1 MPAPARKRCWG
12 CKLADSLRSQLDK
25 RLTRLKTER
34 DNWLPEWRDLSDH
47 IMPRAGRFNTSDVN
61 KGQRRDKKIINPRA
75 TFAARTLA
83 AGMHSG
89 MTSPASPWFKLGT
102 PDPGLMQYGPVKE
115 WLYAVEKAMREV
127 MARSNLYN
135 VLPTIYGEEGVFG
148 TAAMAAL
155 PDERDTVRFYPFTIG
170 SYMIANSDRQQVD
183 TLYREF
189 KMTARQ
195 MEQQFGKAAL
205 SSTTQTLLSTN
216 SEAWVEVCHATEPNE
231 NREPGRKDN
240 TNMSYQSVY
249 WEKGGDSDKLLRQSG
264 FQEFPVMAPRWDVN
278 GEDVYGT
285 GPGSQCIGS
294 TRALQLMERRKAEL
308 VEKGV
313 RPPMGAPASL
323 QVQKASILP
332 GSITYL
338 DDMQQ
343 GAKFAP
349 LWDVNPAWLG
359 QLRGEIAAEEQIA
372 DTAFFVDL
380 FLMISQMDTVRT
392 AYEIATRK
400 EEKMLMLGPVL
411 ERQNDDLLDPC
422 VDQVFHLMVEQSI
435 PRWMGLLPGNPL
447 LPPPPK
453 EMGGLDLRIEY
464 TSILAQAQRAVEG
477 SAIERAIGF
486 AGTVANIKQD
496 PSSLDLLDTDNA
508 LREYFKV
515 TAVPPAL
522 IRSDD
527 AVQAIREQ
535 RAQAQQ
541 QAQMEQQL
549 GSAIEGVK
557 VLSQADTG
565 SNNALTQI
573 AGMM

>member
-1 MPAPARKRCWG
+1 
-12 CKLADSLRSQLDK
+12 LVDSLRSQLDK
-25 RLTRLKTER
+25 RLTRLKSER
-34 DNWLPEWRDLSDH
+34 DTNWLPEWRDLSDY
-47 IMPRAGRFNTSDVN
+47 ILPRAGRFNTSDVN

-155 PDERDTVRFYPFTIG
+155 PDERDTVRFYPFTVG

-195 MEQQFGKAAL
+195 MEQQFGKEAL
-205 SSTTQTLLSTN
+205 SGTTQQLLSTN
-216 SEAWVEVCHATEPNE
+216 SEAWIEVCHATQPNE
-231 NREPGRKDN
+231 SREHGRKDN
-240 TNMSYQSVY
+240 TNMAYQSVY
-249 WEKGGDSDKLLRQSG
+249 WEKGGDNDKLLRQSG
-264 FQEFPVMAPRWDVN
+264 FQEFPVMAPRWDVL

-541 QAQMEQQL
+541 QAEMQQQL

-565 SNNALTQI
+565 GNNALTQLT
-573 AGMM
+573 GMM

>member
-1 MPAPARKRCWG
+1 M
-12 CKLADSLRSQLDK
+12 ADSLRSQLDK
-25 RLTRLKTER
+25 RLTRLKSER
-34 DNWLPEWRDLSDH
+34 DSNWLPEWRDLSDY
-47 IMPRAGRFNTSDVN
+47 ILPRAGRFNVSDVN

-135 VLPTIYGEEGVFG
+135 VLPTVYGEEGVFG

-155 PDERDTVRFYPFTIG
+155 PDARDVVRFYPFTVG

-205 SSTTQTLLSTN
+205 SSTTQTLLTTN
-216 SEAWVEVCHATEPNE
+216 SEAWVEVCHATQPNE
-231 NREPGRKDN
+231 SREPGRKDN

-249 WEKGGDSDKLLRQSG
+249 WEKGGDNDKLLRESG
-264 FQEFPVMAPRWDVN
+264 FQEFPVMAPRWDVL

-323 QVQKASILP
+323 QTQKASILP

-380 FLMISQMDTVRT
+380 FLMISQLDGERT

-422 VDQVFHLMVEQSI
+422 VDQVFHQMVEQSI

-565 SNNALTQI
+565 GNNALTQM

>member
-1 MPAPARKRCWG
+1 
-12 CKLADSLRSQLDK
+12 LADSLREQLDK
-25 RLTRLKTER
+25 RLARLKQER
-34 DNWLPEWRDLSDH
+34 DSNWLPEWQELSDY
-47 IMPRAGRFNTSDVN
+47 ILPRAGRFNTTDVN
-61 KGQRRDKKIINPRA
+61 RGQRRDRKIINPRA

-102 PDPGLMQYGPVKE
+102 PDPGMMKYGPVKE
-115 WLYAVEKAMREV
+115 WLYAVETAMREV

-135 VLPTIYGEEGVFG
+135 VLPKVYGEEGVFG

-195 MEQQFGKAAL
+195 MEQQFGKEAL
-205 SSTTQTLLSTN
+205 SQTVRNLLDSN
-216 SEAWVEVCHATEPNE
+216 SEAWVDVCHATEPNE
-231 NREPGRKDN
+231 NREQGREDN
-240 TNMSYQSVY
+240 TNMAYRSVY
-249 WEKGGDSDKLLRQSG
+249 WEKGGDKDKLLRQSG
-264 FQEFPVMAPRWDVN
+264 FQEFPVMAPRWDVL

-285 GPGSQCIGS
+285 GPGSECIGS
-294 TRALQLMERRKAEL
+294 NRAMQLMERRKAEMM
-308 VEKGV
+308 EKGV

-323 QVQKASILP
+323 KGQRASILP
-332 GSITYL
+332 GGITYL
-338 DDMQQ
+338 NDMQL
-343 GAKFAP
+343 GAKFEP
-349 LWDVNPAWLG
+349 LYMVNPAWIG
-359 QLRGEIAAEEQIA
+359 QLRGEIQAEEQIA

-380 FLMISQMDTVRT
+380 FLMISQMDSVRT

-422 VDQVFHLMVEQSI
+422 IDQVFHLMVEQSI

-453 EMGGLDLRIEY
+453 ELGNLDLRIEY

-477 SAIERAIGF
+477 GSIERAIGF

-496 PSSLDLLDTDNA
+496 PSALDLLDTDNA
-508 LREYFKV
+508 LREYFKAV
-515 TAVPPAL
+515 SVPPTL
-522 IRSDD
+522 VRSDD
-527 AVQAIREQ
+527 AVVAIREQ
-535 RAQAQQ
+535 RDQAMQAQQ
-541 QAQMEQQL
+541 MQQDLGAVIQGAQL
-549 GSAIEGVK
+549 
-557 VLSQADTG
+557 LSETDTSG
-565 SNNALTQI
+565 NNALTQL
-573 AGMM
+573 AGAV

>member
-1 MPAPARKRCWG
+1 MV
-12 CKLADSLRSQLDK
+12 DSLRSQLDK
-25 RLTRLKTER
+25 RLTRLKSER
-34 DNWLPEWRDLSDH
+34 DTNWLPEWRDLSDY
-47 IMPRAGRFNTSDVN
+47 ILPRAGRFNTSDVN

-155 PDERDTVRFYPFTIG
+155 PDERDTVRFYPFTVG

-195 MEQQFGKAAL
+195 MEQQFGKEAL
-205 SSTTQTLLSTN
+205 SGTTQQLLSTN
-216 SEAWVEVCHATEPNE
+216 SEAWIEVCHATQPNE
-231 NREPGRKDN
+231 SREHGRKDN
-240 TNMSYQSVY
+240 TNMAYQSVY
-249 WEKGGDSDKLLRQSG
+249 WEKGGDNDKLLRQSG
-264 FQEFPVMAPRWDVN
+264 FQEFPVMAPRWDVL

-541 QAQMEQQL
+541 QAEMQQQL

-565 SNNALTQI
+565 GNNALTQLT
-573 AGMM
+573 GMM

>member
-1 MPAPARKRCWG
+1 M
-12 CKLADSLRSQLDK
+12 ADSLRSQLDK

>member
-1 MPAPARKRCWG
+1 MV
-12 CKLADSLRSQLDK
+12 DSLRSQLDK
-25 RLTRLKTER
+25 RLTRLKSER
-34 DNWLPEWRDLSDH
+34 DTNWLPEWRDLSDY
-47 IMPRAGRFNTSDVN
+47 ILPRAGRFNTSDVN

-155 PDERDTVRFYPFTIG
+155 PDERDTVRFYPFTVG

-195 MEQQFGKAAL
+195 MEQQFGKEAL
-205 SSTTQTLLSTN
+205 SGTTQQLLSTN
-216 SEAWVEVCHATEPNE
+216 SEAWIEVCHATQPNE
-231 NREPGRKDN
+231 SREHGRKDN
-240 TNMSYQSVY
+240 TNMAYQSVY
-249 WEKGGDSDKLLRQSG
+249 WEKGGDNDKLLRQSG
-264 FQEFPVMAPRWDVN
+264 FQEFPVMAPRWDVL

-323 QVQKASILP
+323 QVQQASILP

-349 LWDVNPAWLG
+349 LWEVNPGWLG

-541 QAQMEQQL
+541 QAEMQQQL

-565 SNNALTQI
+565 GNNALTQLT
-573 AGMM
+573 GMM

>member
-1 MPAPARKRCWG
+1 MV
-12 CKLADSLRSQLDK
+12 DSLRSQLDK
-25 RLTRLKTER
+25 RLTRLKSER
-34 DNWLPEWRDLSDH
+34 DTNWLPEWRDLSDY
-47 IMPRAGRFNTSDVN
+47 ILPRAGRFNTSDVN

-155 PDERDTVRFYPFTIG
+155 PDERDTVRFYPFTVG

-195 MEQQFGKAAL
+195 MEQQFGKEAL
-205 SSTTQTLLSTN
+205 SGTTQQLLSTN
-216 SEAWVEVCHATEPNE
+216 SEAWIEVCHATQPNE
-231 NREPGRKDN
+231 SREHGRKDN
-240 TNMSYQSVY
+240 TNMAYQSVY
-249 WEKGGDSDKLLRQSG
+249 WETGGDNDKLLRQSG
-264 FQEFPVMAPRWDVN
+264 FQEFPVMAPRWDVL

-323 QVQKASILP
+323 QVQQASILP

-349 LWDVNPAWLG
+349 LWEVNPGWLG

-541 QAQMEQQL
+541 QAEMQQQL

-565 SNNALTQI
+565 GNNALTQLT
-573 AGMM
+573 GMM

>member
-1 MPAPARKRCWG
+1 M
-12 CKLADSLRSQLDK
+12 ADSLRSQLDK
-25 RLTRLKTER
+25 RLTRLKYER
-34 DNWLPEWRDLSDH
+34 DSNWLPEWRDLSDY
-47 IMPRAGRFNTSDVN
+47 ILPRAGRFNTSDVN

-155 PDERDTVRFYPFTIG
+155 PDERDTVRFYPFTVG

-195 MEQQFGKAAL
+195 MEQQFGKEAL
-205 SSTTQTLLSTN
+205 SGTTQQLLSTN
-216 SEAWVEVCHATEPNE
+216 SEAWIEVCHATQPNE
-231 NREPGRKDN
+231 SREHGRKDN
-240 TNMSYQSVY
+240 TNMAYQSVY
-249 WEKGGDSDKLLRQSG
+249 WEKGGDNDKLLRQSG
-264 FQEFPVMAPRWDVN
+264 FQEFPVMAPRWDVL

-541 QAQMEQQL
+541 QAEMQQQL

-565 SNNALTQI
+565 GNNALTQLT
-573 AGMM
+573 GMM

>member
-1 MPAPARKRCWG
+1 M
-12 CKLADSLRSQLDK
+12 ADSLRSQLDK
-25 RLTRLKTER
+25 RLTRLKSER
-34 DNWLPEWRDLSDH
+34 DTNWLPEWRDLSDY

-155 PDERDTVRFYPFTIG
+155 PDERDVVRFYPFTVG

-205 SSTTQTLLSTN
+205 SGTTQQLLSTN
-216 SEAWVEVCHATEPNE
+216 SEAWIEVCHATQPNE
-231 NREPGRKDN
+231 SREHGRKDN
-240 TNMSYQSVY
+240 TNMAYQSAY
-249 WEKGGDSDKLLRQSG
+249 WEKGGDNDKLLRQSG
-264 FQEFPVMAPRWDVN
+264 FQEFPVMAPRWDVL

-359 QLRGEIAAEEQIA
+359 QLRGEIDAEEQIA

-453 EMGGLDLRIEY
+453 ELGGLDLRIEY

-541 QAQMEQQL
+541 QAEMQQQL

-565 SNNALTQI
+565 GNNALTQLT
-573 AGMM
+573 GMM

>member
-1 MPAPARKRCWG
+1 M
-12 CKLADSLRSQLDK
+12 ADSLRSQLDK
-25 RLTRLKTER
+25 RLTRLKSER
-34 DNWLPEWRDLSDH
+34 DSNWLPEWRDLSDY
-47 IMPRAGRFNTSDVN
+47 ILPRAGRFNTSDVN

-155 PDERDTVRFYPFTIG
+155 PDERDTVRFYPFTVG

-195 MEQQFGKAAL
+195 MEQQFGKSAL
-205 SSTTQTLLSTN
+205 SGTTQQLLSTN
-216 SEAWVEVCHATEPNE
+216 SEAWIEVCHATQPNE
-231 NREPGRKDN
+231 SREHGRKDN
-240 TNMSYQSVY
+240 TNMAYQSAY
-249 WEKGGDSDKLLRQSG
+249 WEKGGDNDKLLRQSG
-264 FQEFPVMAPRWDVN
+264 FQEFPVMAPRWDVL

-380 FLMISQMDTVRT
+380 FLMISQLDGERT

-541 QAQMEQQL
+541 QAEMQQQL

-565 SNNALTQI
+565 GNNALTQI
-573 AGMM
+573 TGMM

>member
-1 MPAPARKRCWG
+1 
-12 CKLADSLRSQLDK
+12 LADSLRSQLDK
-25 RLTRLKTER
+25 RLTRLKDER
-34 DNWLPEWRDLSDH
+34 DSNWLPEWRDLSDY
-47 IMPRAGRFNTSDVN
+47 ILPRAGRFNVSDVN

-155 PDERDTVRFYPFTIG
+155 PDERDTVRFYPFTVG

-205 SSTTQTLLSTN
+205 SATTQTLLTTN
-216 SEAWVEVCHATEPNE
+216 SEAWVEVCHATQPNE
-231 NREPGRKDN
+231 TREAGRKDN

-249 WEKGGDSDKLLRQSG
+249 WEKGGDNDKLLRESG
-264 FQEFPVMAPRWDVN
+264 FQEFPVMAPRWDVL

-323 QVQKASILP
+323 QTQKASILP

-343 GAKFAP
+343 GGKFAP

-359 QLRGEIAAEEQIA
+359 QLRGEIAAEERIA

-565 SNNALTQI
+565 GNNALTQM

>member
-1 MPAPARKRCWG
+1 MV
-12 CKLADSLRSQLDK
+12 DSLRSQLDK
-25 RLTRLKTER
+25 RLTRLKSER
-34 DNWLPEWRDLSDH
+34 DTNWLPEWRDLSDY
-47 IMPRAGRFNTSDVN
+47 ILPRAGRFNTSDVN
-61 KGQRRDKKIINPRA
+61 KGQRLDKKIINPRA

-155 PDERDTVRFYPFTIG
+155 PDERDTVRFYPFTVG

-195 MEQQFGKAAL
+195 MEQQFGKEAL
-205 SSTTQTLLSTN
+205 SGTTQQLLSTN
-216 SEAWVEVCHATEPNE
+216 SEAWIEVCHATQPNE
-231 NREPGRKDN
+231 SREHGRKDN
-240 TNMSYQSVY
+240 TNMAYQSVY
-249 WEKGGDSDKLLRQSG
+249 WEKGGDNDKLLRQSG
-264 FQEFPVMAPRWDVN
+264 FQEFPVMAPRWDVL

-323 QVQKASILP
+323 QVQQASILP

-349 LWDVNPAWLG
+349 LWEVNPGWLG

-411 ERQNDDLLDPC
+411 ERQTDDLLDPC

-541 QAQMEQQL
+541 QAEMQQQL

-565 SNNALTQI
+565 GNNALTQLT
-573 AGMM
+573 GMM

>member
-1 MPAPARKRCWG
+1 M
-12 CKLADSLRSQLDK
+12 ADSLRSQLDK
-25 RLTRLKTER
+25 RLTRLKSER
-34 DNWLPEWRDLSDH
+34 DSNWLPEWRDLSDY
-47 IMPRAGRFNTSDVN
+47 ILPRAGRFNTSDVN

-155 PDERDTVRFYPFTIG
+155 PDERDVVRFYPFTVG

-205 SSTTQTLLSTN
+205 SGTIQNLLTTN
-216 SEAWVEVCHATEPNE
+216 SEAWVDVCHATQPNE
-231 NREPGRKDN
+231 EREPGRKDN
-240 TNMSYQSVY
+240 TNMAWQSVY
-249 WEKGGDSDKLLRQSG
+249 WEKGGDNDKLVRQSG
-264 FQEFPVMAPRWDVN
+264 FQEFPVMAPRWDVL

-541 QAQMEQQL
+541 QAEMQQQL

-565 SNNALTQI
+565 GNNALTQI
-573 AGMM
+573 TGMM

>member
-1 MPAPARKRCWG
+1 MV
-12 CKLADSLRSQLDK
+12 DSLRSQLDK
-25 RLTRLKTER
+25 RLTRLKSER
-34 DNWLPEWRDLSDH
+34 DSNWLPEWRDLSDY
-47 IMPRAGRFNTSDVN
+47 ILPRAGRFNTSDVN

-155 PDERDTVRFYPFTIG
+155 PDERDTVRFYPFTVG

-195 MEQQFGKAAL
+195 MEQQFGKEAL
-205 SSTTQTLLSTN
+205 SGTTQQLLSTN
-216 SEAWVEVCHATEPNE
+216 SEAWIEVCHATQPNE
-231 NREPGRKDN
+231 SREHGRKDN
-240 TNMSYQSVY
+240 TNMAYQSVY
-249 WEKGGDSDKLLRQSG
+249 WEKGGDNDKLLRQSG
-264 FQEFPVMAPRWDVN
+264 FQEFPVMAPRWDVL

-349 LWDVNPAWLG
+349 LWDVNPVWLG

-541 QAQMEQQL
+541 QAEMQQQL

-557 VLSQADTG
+557 VLSQTDTG
-565 SNNALTQI
+565 GNNALTQLT
-573 AGMM
+573 GMM

>member
-1 MPAPARKRCWG
+1 MV
-12 CKLADSLRSQLDK
+12 DSLRSQLDK
-25 RLTRLKTER
+25 RLTRLKSER
-34 DNWLPEWRDLSDH
+34 DSNWLPEWRDLSDY
-47 IMPRAGRFNTSDVN
+47 ILPRAGRFNTSDVN

-155 PDERDTVRFYPFTIG
+155 PDERDTVRFYPFTVG

-195 MEQQFGKAAL
+195 MEQQFGKEAL
-205 SSTTQTLLSTN
+205 SGTTQQLLSTN
-216 SEAWVEVCHATEPNE
+216 SEAWIEVCHATQPNE
-231 NREPGRKDN
+231 SREHGRKDN
-240 TNMSYQSVY
+240 TNMAYQSVY
-249 WEKGGDSDKLLRQSG
+249 WEKGGDNDKLLRQSG
-264 FQEFPVMAPRWDVN
+264 FQEFPVMAPRWDVL

-535 RAQAQQ
+535 RAQAQR
-541 QAQMEQQL
+541 QAEMQQQL

-565 SNNALTQI
+565 GNNALTQLT
-573 AGMM
+573 GMM

>member
-1 MPAPARKRCWG
+1 MV
-12 CKLADSLRSQLDK
+12 DSLRSQLDK
-25 RLTRLKTER
+25 RLTRLKSER
-34 DNWLPEWRDLSDH
+34 DSNWLPEWRDLSDY
-47 IMPRAGRFNTSDVN
+47 ILPRAGRFNTSDVN

-155 PDERDTVRFYPFTIG
+155 PDERDTVRFYPFTVG

-195 MEQQFGKAAL
+195 MEQQFGKEAL
-205 SSTTQTLLSTN
+205 SGTTQQLLSTN
-216 SEAWVEVCHATEPNE
+216 SEAWIEVCHATQPNE
-231 NREPGRKDN
+231 SREHGRKDN
-240 TNMSYQSVY
+240 TNMAYQSVY
-249 WEKGGDSDKLLRQSG
+249 WEKGGDNDKLLRQSG
-264 FQEFPVMAPRWDVN
+264 FQEFPVMAPRWDVL

-541 QAQMEQQL
+541 QAEMQQQL

-565 SNNALTQI
+565 GNNALTQLT
-573 AGMM
+573 GMM

>member
-1 MPAPARKRCWG
+1 MV
-12 CKLADSLRSQLDK
+12 DSLRSQLDK
-25 RLTRLKTER
+25 RLARLKSER
-34 DNWLPEWRDLSDH
+34 DSNWLPEWRDLSDY
-47 IMPRAGRFNTSDVN
+47 ILPRAGRFNTSDVN

-155 PDERDTVRFYPFTIG
+155 PDERDTVRFYPFTVG

-205 SSTTQTLLSTN
+205 SGTTQQLLSTN
-216 SEAWVEVCHATEPNE
+216 SEAWIEVCHATQPNE
-231 NREPGRKDN
+231 SREHGRKDN
-240 TNMSYQSVY
+240 TNMAYQSVY
-249 WEKGGDSDKLLRQSG
+249 WEKGGDNDKLLRQSG
-264 FQEFPVMAPRWDVN
+264 FQEFPVMAPRWDVL

-541 QAQMEQQL
+541 QAEMQQQL

-565 SNNALTQI
+565 GNNALTQLT
-573 AGMM
+573 GMM

>member
-1 MPAPARKRCWG
+1 M
-12 CKLADSLRSQLDK
+12 ADSLRSQLDK
-25 RLTRLKTER
+25 RLTRLKAER
-34 DNWLPEWRDLSDH
+34 DSNWLPEWRDLSDY
-47 IMPRAGRFNTSDVN
+47 ILPRAGRFNTSDVN

-155 PDERDTVRFYPFTIG
+155 PDERDVVRFYPFTVG

-205 SSTTQTLLSTN
+205 SSTTQTLLTTN
-216 SEAWVEVCHATEPNE
+216 SEAWIEVCHATQPNE
-231 NREPGRKDN
+231 SREPGRKDN

-249 WEKGGDSDKLLRQSG
+249 WEKGGDNDKLLRQSG
-264 FQEFPVMAPRWDVN
+264 FQEFPVMAPRWDVL

-453 EMGGLDLRIEY
+453 ELGGLDLRIEY

-565 SNNALTQI
+565 GNNALTQI

>member
-1 MPAPARKRCWG
+1 MV
-12 CKLADSLRSQLDK
+12 DSLRSQLDK
-25 RLTRLKTER
+25 RLTRLKSER
-34 DNWLPEWRDLSDH
+34 DTNWLPEWRDLSDY
-47 IMPRAGRFNTSDVN
+47 ILPRAGRFNTSDVN
-61 KGQRRDKKIINPRA
+61 KGQRLDKKIINPRA

-155 PDERDTVRFYPFTIG
+155 PDERDTVRFYPFTVG

-195 MEQQFGKAAL
+195 MEQQFGKEAL
-205 SSTTQTLLSTN
+205 SGTTQQLLSTN
-216 SEAWVEVCHATEPNE
+216 SEAWIEVCHATQPNE
-231 NREPGRKDN
+231 SREHGRKDN
-240 TNMSYQSVY
+240 TNMAYQSVY
-249 WEKGGDSDKLLRQSG
+249 WETGGDNDKLLRQSG
-264 FQEFPVMAPRWDVN
+264 FQEFPVMAPRWDVL

-323 QVQKASILP
+323 QVQQASILP

-349 LWDVNPAWLG
+349 LWEVNPGWLG

-541 QAQMEQQL
+541 QAEMQQQL

-565 SNNALTQI
+565 GNNALTQLT
-573 AGMM
+573 GMM

>member
-1 MPAPARKRCWG
+1 
-12 CKLADSLRSQLDK
+12 
-25 RLTRLKTER
+25 
-34 DNWLPEWRDLSDH
+34 
-47 IMPRAGRFNTSDVN
+47 
-61 KGQRRDKKIINPRA
+61 
-75 TFAARTLA
+75 
-83 AGMHSG
+83 
-89 MTSPASPWFKLGT
+89 
-102 PDPGLMQYGPVKE
+102 
-115 WLYAVEKAMREV
+115 
-127 MARSNLYN
+127 
-135 VLPTIYGEEGVFG
+135 
-148 TAAMAAL
+148 
-155 PDERDTVRFYPFTIG
+155 
-170 SYMIANSDRQQVD
+170 
-183 TLYREF
+183 
-189 KMTARQ
+189 
-195 MEQQFGKAAL
+195 
-205 SSTTQTLLSTN
+205 
-216 SEAWVEVCHATEPNE
+216 
-231 NREPGRKDN
+231 
-240 TNMSYQSVY
+240 
-249 WEKGGDSDKLLRQSG
+249 
-264 FQEFPVMAPRWDVN
+264 MAPRWDVL

-323 QVQKASILP
+323 QVQQASILP

-349 LWDVNPAWLG
+349 LWEVNPGWLG

-541 QAQMEQQL
+541 QAEMQQQL

-565 SNNALTQI
+565 GNNALTQLT
-573 AGMM
+573 GMM

>member
-1 MPAPARKRCWG
+1 MV
-12 CKLADSLRSQLDK
+12 DSLRSQLDK
-25 RLTRLKTER
+25 RLARLKSER
-34 DNWLPEWRDLSDH
+34 DSNWLPEWRDLSDY
-47 IMPRAGRFNTSDVN
+47 ILPRAGRFNTSDVN

-155 PDERDTVRFYPFTIG
+155 PDERDTVRFYPFTVG

-195 MEQQFGKAAL
+195 MEQQFGKEAL
-205 SSTTQTLLSTN
+205 SGTTQQLLSTN
-216 SEAWVEVCHATEPNE
+216 SEAWIEVCHATQPNE
-231 NREPGRKDN
+231 SREHGRKDN
-240 TNMSYQSVY
+240 TNMAYQSVY
-249 WEKGGDSDKLLRQSG
+249 WEKGGDNDKLLRQSG
-264 FQEFPVMAPRWDVN
+264 FQEFPVMAPRWDVL

-349 LWDVNPAWLG
+349 LWEVNPGWLG

-541 QAQMEQQL
+541 QAEMQQQL

-565 SNNALTQI
+565 GNNALTQLT
-573 AGMM
+573 GMM

>member
-1 MPAPARKRCWG
+1 M
-12 CKLADSLRSQLDK
+12 ADSLRSQLDK
-25 RLTRLKTER
+25 RLTRLKAER
-34 DNWLPEWRDLSDH
+34 DRNWLPEWRDLSDY
-47 IMPRAGRFNTSDVN
+47 ILPRAGRFNTSDVN

-155 PDERDTVRFYPFTIG
+155 PDERDTVRFYPFTVG

-205 SSTTQTLLSTN
+205 SGTTQQLLSTN
-216 SEAWVEVCHATEPNE
+216 SEAWIEVCHATQPNE
-231 NREPGRKDN
+231 SREHGRKDN
-240 TNMSYQSVY
+240 TNMAYQSVY
-249 WEKGGDSDKLLRQSG
+249 WEKGGDNDKLLRQSG
-264 FQEFPVMAPRWDVN
+264 FQEFPVMAPRWDVL

-294 TRALQLMERRKAEL
+294 TRALQLIERRKAEL

-541 QAQMEQQL
+541 QAEMQQQL

-565 SNNALTQI
+565 GNNALTQLT
-573 AGMM
+573 GMM

>member
-1 MPAPARKRCWG
+1 MV
-12 CKLADSLRSQLDK
+12 DSLRSQLDK
-25 RLTRLKTER
+25 RLTRLKSER
-34 DNWLPEWRDLSDH
+34 DSNWLPEWRDLSDY
-47 IMPRAGRFNTSDVN
+47 ILPRAGRFNTSDVN

-155 PDERDTVRFYPFTIG
+155 PDERDTVRFYPFTVG

-195 MEQQFGKAAL
+195 MEQQFGKEAL
-205 SSTTQTLLSTN
+205 SGTTQQLLSTN
-216 SEAWVEVCHATEPNE
+216 SEAWIEVCHATQPNE
-231 NREPGRKDN
+231 SREHGRKDN
-240 TNMSYQSVY
+240 TNMAYQSVY
-249 WEKGGDSDKLLRQSG
+249 WEKGGDNDKLLRQSG
-264 FQEFPVMAPRWDVN
+264 FQEFPVMAPRWDVL

-349 LWDVNPAWLG
+349 LWEVNPGWLG

-541 QAQMEQQL
+541 QAEMQQQL

-565 SNNALTQI
+565 GNNALTQI
-573 AGMM
+573 TGMM

>member
-1 MPAPARKRCWG
+1 MV
-12 CKLADSLRSQLDK
+12 DSLRSQLDK

-34 DNWLPEWRDLSDH
+34 DSNWLPEWRDLSDY
-47 IMPRAGRFNTSDVN
+47 ILPRAGRFNTSDVN

-155 PDERDTVRFYPFTIG
+155 PDERDTVRFYPFTVG

-205 SSTTQTLLSTN
+205 SGTTQQLLSTN
-216 SEAWVEVCHATEPNE
+216 SEAWIEVCHATQPNE
-231 NREPGRKDN
+231 SREHGRKDN
-240 TNMSYQSVY
+240 TNMAYQSVY
-249 WEKGGDSDKLLRQSG
+249 WEKGGDNDKLLRQSG
-264 FQEFPVMAPRWDVN
+264 FQEFPVMAPRWDVL

-313 RPPMGAPASL
+313 RPPMCAPASL

-541 QAQMEQQL
+541 QAEMQQQL
-549 GSAIEGVK
+549 GSAIEGAK

-565 SNNALTQI
+565 GNNALTQLT
-573 AGMM
+573 GMM

>member
-1 MPAPARKRCWG
+1 M
-12 CKLADSLRSQLDK
+12 ADSLREQLDK
-25 RLTRLKTER
+25 RLARLKQER
-34 DNWLPEWRDLSDH
+34 DSNWLPEWQELSDY
-47 IMPRAGRFNTSDVN
+47 ILPRAGRFNTTDVN
-61 KGQRRDKKIINPRA
+61 RGQRRDKKIINPRA
-75 TFAARTLA
+75 TFAARVLA

-135 VLPTIYGEEGVFG
+135 VLPTVYGEEGVFG

-155 PDERDTVRFYPFTIG
+155 PDERDTVRFYPFTCG

-195 MEQQFGKAAL
+195 MEQQFGKEAL
-205 SSTTQTLLSTN
+205 SQTVRTLLDSN
-216 SEAWVEVCHATEPNE
+216 SEAWVDVCHATEPNDK
-231 NREPGRKDN
+231 REQGRKDN
-240 TNMSYQSVY
+240 TNMAYRSVY
-249 WEKGGDSDKLLRQSG
+249 WEKGGDKDKVLRQSG
-264 FQEFPVMAPRWDVN
+264 FQEFPVMAPRWDVL

-294 TRALQLMERRKAEL
+294 TKALQLMERRKAEMM
-308 VEKGV
+308 EKGV

-323 QVQKASILP
+323 KGQRASILP
-332 GSITYL
+332 GGITYL
-338 DDMQQ
+338 NDMQL
-343 GAKFAP
+343 GAKFEP
-349 LWDVNPAWLG
+349 LYMVNPAWIG
-359 QLRGEIAAEEQIA
+359 QLRGEIQAEEQIA

-380 FLMISQMDTVRT
+380 FLMISQMDSVRT

-422 VDQVFHLMVEQSI
+422 IDQVFHLMVEQSI

-453 EMGGLDLRIEY
+453 ELGNLDLRIEY

-477 SAIERAIGF
+477 GSIERAIGF

-496 PSSLDLLDTDNA
+496 PSALDLLDTDNA
-508 LREYFKV
+508 LREYFKAV
-515 TAVPPAL
+515 SVPPTL
-522 IRSDD
+522 VRSDD
-527 AVQAIREQ
+527 AVLAIREQ
-535 RAQAQQ
+535 RDQAMQAQQ
-541 QAQMEQQL
+541 MQQDLGAVIQGAQL
-549 GSAIEGVK
+549 
-557 VLSQADTG
+557 LSETDTG
-565 SNNALTQI
+565 GNNALTQL
-573 AGMM
+573 AGAV

>member
-1 MPAPARKRCWG
+1 MV
-12 CKLADSLRSQLDK
+12 DSLRSQLDK
-25 RLTRLKTER
+25 RLTRLKSER
-34 DNWLPEWRDLSDH
+34 DSNWLPEWRDLSDY
-47 IMPRAGRFNTSDVN
+47 ILPRAGRFNTSDVN

-155 PDERDTVRFYPFTIG
+155 PDERDTVRFYPFTVG

-195 MEQQFGKAAL
+195 MEQQFGKDAL
-205 SSTTQTLLSTN
+205 SGTTQQLLSTN
-216 SEAWVEVCHATEPNE
+216 SEAWIEVCHATQPNE
-231 NREPGRKDN
+231 SREHGRKDN
-240 TNMSYQSVY
+240 TNMAYQSVY
-249 WEKGGDSDKLLRQSG
+249 WEKGGDNDKLLRQSG
-264 FQEFPVMAPRWDVN
+264 FQEFPVMAPRWDVL

-541 QAQMEQQL
+541 QAEMQQQL

-565 SNNALTQI
+565 GNNALTQLT
-573 AGMM
+573 GMM

>member
-1 MPAPARKRCWG
+1 M
-12 CKLADSLRSQLDK
+12 ADSLRSQLDK

-380 FLMISQMDTVRT
+380 FLMM
-392 AYEIATRK
+392 
-400 EEKMLMLGPVL
+400 
-411 ERQNDDLLDPC
+411 RQNDDLLDPC

>member
-1 MPAPARKRCWG
+1 M
-12 CKLADSLRSQLDK
+12 ADTLRSQLDK
-25 RLTRLKTER
+25 RLSRLKGER
-34 DNWLPEWRDLSDH
+34 DSNWLPEWRELSDF

-61 KGQRRDKKIINPRA
+61 QGKRRDKKIINPRA
-75 TFAARTLA
+75 SFAARTLT

-135 VLPTIYGEEGVFG
+135 VLPTVYGEEGVFG

-155 PDERDTVRFYPFTIG
+155 PDDHDTVRFYPFTVG
-170 SYMIANSDRQQVD
+170 SYMIANSDRGQVD

-189 KMTARQ
+189 RMTARQ
-195 MEQQFGKAAL
+195 MEQQFGKAAM
-205 SSTTQTLLSTN
+205 SITAQGLLNSN
-216 SEAWVEVCHATEPNE
+216 SEAWIDICHATEPNDQ
-231 NREPGRKDN
+231 REAGRKDN
-240 TNMSYQSVY
+240 QNMSYRSMY
-249 WEKGGDSDKLLRQSG
+249 WEKGGDSDKVLRQSG
-264 FQEFPVMAPRWDVN
+264 FQEFPVMAPRWDVL

-285 GPGSQCIGS
+285 GPGSMCIGS
-294 TRALQLMERRKAEL
+294 TKALQLMERRKAEMM
-308 VEKGV
+308 EKGV
-313 RPPMGAPASL
+313 RPPMGAPTSL
-323 QVQKASILP
+323 QNQRASILP

-338 DDMQQ
+338 NDTQV

-349 LWDVNPAWLG
+349 LYDVDPRWMN

-372 DTAFFVDL
+372 DSAFFVDL
-380 FLMISQMDTVRT
+380 FLMISQLDGERT

-422 VDQVFHLMVEQSI
+422 VDQVFHLMVEQSL

-464 TSILAQAQRAVEG
+464 TSILAQAQRAIEG
-477 SAIERAIGF
+477 SSIERAIGF

-508 LREYFKV
+508 LREYFKAV
-515 TAVPPAL
+515 SVPPTL
-522 IRSDD
+522 VRSDD
-527 AVQAIREQ
+527 QVAAIRQQREQ
-535 RAQAQQ
+535 ANQ
-541 QAQMEQQL
+541 QAQIEQQM
-549 GSAIEGVK
+549 GTAIQGAQL
-557 VLSQADTG
+557 LSKTDTG
-565 SNNALTQI
+565 SNNALTQL
-573 AGMM
+573 AGAM

>member
-1 MPAPARKRCWG
+1 M
-12 CKLADSLRSQLDK
+12 ADSLRSQLDK
-25 RLTRLKTER
+25 RLTRLKSER
-34 DNWLPEWRDLSDH
+34 DSNWLPEWRDLSDY
-47 IMPRAGRFNTSDVN
+47 ILPRAGRFNTSDVN

-155 PDERDTVRFYPFTIG
+155 PDERDTVRFYPFTVG

-195 MEQQFGKAAL
+195 MEQQFGKEAL
-205 SSTTQTLLSTN
+205 SGTTQQLLSTN
-216 SEAWVEVCHATEPNE
+216 SEAWIEVCHATQPNE
-231 NREPGRKDN
+231 SREHGRKDN
-240 TNMSYQSVY
+240 TNMAYQSVY
-249 WEKGGDSDKLLRQSG
+249 WEKGGDNDKLLRQSG
-264 FQEFPVMAPRWDVN
+264 FQEFPVMAPRWDVL

-285 GPGSQCIGS
+285 GPGSQLIGS

-323 QVQKASILP
+323 QVQQASILP

-349 LWDVNPAWLG
+349 LWEVNPAWLG

-541 QAQMEQQL
+541 QAEMQQQL

-565 SNNALTQI
+565 GNNALTQLT
-573 AGMM
+573 GMM

>member
-1 MPAPARKRCWG
+1 M
-12 CKLADSLRSQLDK
+12 ADSLREQLDK
-25 RLTRLKTER
+25 RLARLKQER
-34 DNWLPEWRDLSDH
+34 DSNWLPEWQELSDY
-47 IMPRAGRFNTSDVN
+47 ILPRAGRFNTTDVN
-61 KGQRRDKKIINPRA
+61 RGQRRDKKIINPRA
-75 TFAARTLA
+75 TFAARVLA

-135 VLPTIYGEEGVFG
+135 VLPTVYGEEGVFG

-155 PDERDTVRFYPFTIG
+155 PDERDTVRFYPFTCG

-195 MEQQFGKAAL
+195 MEQQFGKEAL
-205 SSTTQTLLSTN
+205 SQTVRTLLDSN
-216 SEAWVEVCHATEPNE
+216 SEAWVDVCHATEPNDK
-231 NREPGRKDN
+231 REQGRKDN
-240 TNMSYQSVY
+240 TNMAYRSVY
-249 WEKGGDSDKLLRQSG
+249 WEKGGDKDKVLRQSG
-264 FQEFPVMAPRWDVN
+264 FQEFPVMAPRWDVL

-294 TRALQLMERRKAEL
+294 TKALQLMERRKAEMM
-308 VEKGV
+308 EKGV

-323 QVQKASILP
+323 KGQRASILP
-332 GSITYL
+332 GGITYL
-338 DDMQQ
+338 NDMQI
-343 GAKFAP
+343 GAKFEP
-349 LWDVNPAWLG
+349 LYMVNPAWIG
-359 QLRGEIAAEEQIA
+359 QLRGEIQAEEQIA

-380 FLMISQMDTVRT
+380 FLMISQMDSVRT

-422 VDQVFHLMVEQSI
+422 IDQVFHLMVEQSI

-453 EMGGLDLRIEY
+453 ELGNLDLRIEY

-477 SAIERAIGF
+477 GSIERAIGF

-496 PSSLDLLDTDNA
+496 PSALDLLDTDSA
-508 LREYFKV
+508 LREYFKAV
-515 TAVPPAL
+515 SVPPTL
-522 IRSDD
+522 VRSDD
-527 AVQAIREQ
+527 AVLAIREQ
-535 RAQAQQ
+535 RDQAMQAQQ
-541 QAQMEQQL
+541 MQQDLGAVIQGAQL
-549 GSAIEGVK
+549 
-557 VLSQADTG
+557 LSETDTSG
-565 SNNALTQI
+565 NNALTQL
-573 AGMM
+573 AGAV

>member
-1 MPAPARKRCWG
+1 
-12 CKLADSLRSQLDK
+12 
-25 RLTRLKTER
+25 
-34 DNWLPEWRDLSDH
+34 
-47 IMPRAGRFNTSDVN
+47 
-61 KGQRRDKKIINPRA
+61 
-75 TFAARTLA
+75 
-83 AGMHSG
+83 
-89 MTSPASPWFKLGT
+89 
-102 PDPGLMQYGPVKE
+102 
-115 WLYAVEKAMREV
+115 
-127 MARSNLYN
+127 
-135 VLPTIYGEEGVFG
+135 
-148 TAAMAAL
+148 
-155 PDERDTVRFYPFTIG
+155 
-170 SYMIANSDRQQVD
+170 
-183 TLYREF
+183 
-189 KMTARQ
+189 
-195 MEQQFGKAAL
+195 
-205 SSTTQTLLSTN
+205 
-216 SEAWVEVCHATEPNE
+216 
-231 NREPGRKDN
+231 
-240 TNMSYQSVY
+240 
-249 WEKGGDSDKLLRQSG
+249 
-264 FQEFPVMAPRWDVN
+264 
-278 GEDVYGT
+278 
-285 GPGSQCIGS
+285 
-294 TRALQLMERRKAEL
+294 
-308 VEKGV
+308 
-313 RPPMGAPASL
+313 
-323 QVQKASILP
+323 
-332 GSITYL
+332 
-338 DDMQQ
+338 
-343 GAKFAP
+343 
-349 LWDVNPAWLG
+349 
-359 QLRGEIAAEEQIA
+359 
-372 DTAFFVDL
+372 
-380 FLMISQMDTVRT
+380 MISQMDTVRT

-541 QAQMEQQL
+541 QAEMQQQL

-565 SNNALTQI
+565 GNNALTQLT
-573 AGMM
+573 GMM

>member
-1 MPAPARKRCWG
+1 M
-12 CKLADSLRSQLDK
+12 ADSLRSQLDK
-25 RLTRLKTER
+25 RLTRLKSER
-34 DNWLPEWRDLSDH
+34 DSNWLPEWRDLSDY
-47 IMPRAGRFNTSDVN
+47 ILPRAGRFNVADVN

-155 PDERDTVRFYPFTIG
+155 PDERDVVRFYPFTVG

-195 MEQQFGKAAL
+195 MEQQFGKAAM
-205 SSTTQTLLSTN
+205 SAATQNLLTTN
-216 SEAWVEVCHATEPNE
+216 SEAWIEVCHATQPNE
-231 NREPGRKDN
+231 SREPGRKDN
-240 TNMSYQSVY
+240 TNMYYQSVY
-249 WEKGGDSDKLLRQSG
+249 WEKGGDNDKLLRESG
-264 FQEFPVMAPRWDVN
+264 FQEFPVMAPRWDVL

-323 QVQKASILP
+323 QTQKASILP

-549 GSAIEGVK
+549 GTAIEGVK
-557 VLSQADTG
+557 VLSQTDTG
-565 SNNALTQI
+565 GNNALTQM
-573 AGMM
+573 AGMI

>member
-1 MPAPARKRCWG
+1 M
-12 CKLADSLRSQLDK
+12 ADSLRSQLDK
-25 RLTRLKTER
+25 RLTRLKSER
-34 DNWLPEWRDLSDH
+34 DSNWLPEWRDLSDY
-47 IMPRAGRFNTSDVN
+47 ILPRAGRFNVSDVN

-135 VLPTIYGEEGVFG
+135 VLPTVYGEEGVFG

-155 PDERDTVRFYPFTIG
+155 PDARDVVRFYPFTVG

-205 SSTTQTLLSTN
+205 SAATQNLLTTN
-216 SEAWVEVCHATEPNE
+216 SEAWIEVCHATQPNE
-231 NREPGRKDN
+231 SREPGRKDN

-249 WEKGGDSDKLLRQSG
+249 WEKGGDNDKLLRESG
-264 FQEFPVMAPRWDVN
+264 FQEFPVMAPRWDVL

-323 QVQKASILP
+323 QTQKASILP

-411 ERQNDDLLDPC
+411 ERQNDDLLDPV
-422 VDQVFHLMVEQSI
+422 VDQVFHQMVGQSI

-565 SNNALTQI
+565 GNNALTQM